1 MARKPRSKKELM
13 KAVEHEWALLMNV
26 VGSLSDE
33 QMNTDDSG
41 GWSPKDNLAH
51 LAEWM
56 NILMGFHMDKR
67 PAHKVIG
74 VAEEVTRDWDIENI
88 NPVLFERNRD
98 RPSREVMKHL
108 GKTYQKLIARL
119 KATPFKELMEPRYA
133 EDPKKRPLLLWV
145 LGDTTEHFKEHRK
158 TIQRAVEEKSKR
170 DAEQKQSVDA
180 WFAEF
185 DELSRQG
192 DVEGMANM
200 AMFPVHVIT
209 DDSGGNGYAE
219 NWTRD
224 EFVRTM
230 TAAMKD
236 TAATMEMK
244 ARRAPFFLT
253 QCIVVVITDATVTMD
268 AQERSLRYA
277 DILVKLDG
285 QWKFQTMAQGG
296 WGDMLKTQMMGSE
309 KNNL

>member
-1 MARKPRSKKELM
+1 MARKPRSKKELIE
-13 KAVEHEWALLMNV
+13 AVEHEWALLMKLV
-26 VGSLSDE
+26 ESLSEE
-33 QMNTDDSG
+33 QMNTADSG

-56 NILMGFHMDKR
+56 NILLGYHMDKR

-74 VAEEVTRDWDIENI
+74 VPEEVTRDWDIEII
-88 NPVLFERNRD
+88 NPVLFERNKD
-98 RPSREVMKHL
+98 RASREVMERL
-108 GKTYQKLIARL
+108 NKTYQKLLARL
-119 KATPFKELMEPRYA
+119 KATPFRELMKPRYA
-133 EDPKKRPLLLWV
+133 DDAKKRPLLLWV

-158 TIQRAVEEKSKR
+158 TMQRAKEKSPGP
-170 DAEQKQSVDA
+170 DAAQIRSVDL

-209 DDSGGNGYAE
+209 DDSSGNGYAE
-219 NWTRD
+219 NWTRA
-224 EFVRTM
+224 EFVQTM

-244 ARRAPFFLT
+244 ARRTPFFLT
-253 QCIVVVITDATVTMD
+253 TDIVVVITDATVTTD
-268 AQERSLRYA
+268 AEERSLRYA
-277 DILVKLDG
+277 DILVKNDG

-296 WGDMLKTQMMGSE
+296 WGDMLKSQQAQQTSVQ
-309 KNNL
+309 